1 MRFTAAV
8 VALLFTLAAPARPA
22 HAQFSLEFG
31 GAAEANPVL
40 ASKDFDAIC
49 DALGLDATQRQIA
62 GTAFDDA
69 QERMFDAKRRADAV
83 RARTGTNPSD
93 DQAMAEREQAR
104 KALAQEILNQLD
116 DLFRSLMPVIRADQR
131 DALERE
137 RLAAKRRAV
146 RAMLGGAGI
155 DGAAQVDAEGI
166 IRKAGVATERADAAL
181 DQLAAY
187 RQRIGSLLQRM
198 LDDSIAQPRRSARAA
213 QPAPAA
219 DAPEHA
225 EFLAS
230 VRRMA
235 EAQAAQRETVTQ
247 LAAAHRDALG
257 LVAPHLSPAEL
268 AKVREQLLRR
278 VWPRA
283 GMDPNSP
290 ANAIDQLLRKELEPA
305 VRNAVEGIRDAW
317 QPRWWS
323 STLRMTVAEDALRG
337 SSPILN
343 LNAPPDEA
351 AAKAKLQL
359 RELREERAG
368 TDRDAWKA
376 LAAADPSR
384 REFYERMATSRTR
397 NGLFGPPPGL
407 PAEGVGAQGGAEGVA
422 IGLAE
427 AIEGGAPEGGI
438 QVGAVAISTVISTDD
453 GGDAVEALEGAEE
466 NTMVFTADA
475 DDIVGGGMI
484 MVAGEDGPITFGDR
498 FGDGMGGSMEF
509 SGINFGDPQADGK
522 TVVGIP
528 SRLGKERIDT
538 LARVLGLD
546 PAHPALVAMLADHQA
561 KVDALRSGFVD
572 SGASRNGMD
581 FAAIDDPATAVA
593 RVDAYAAG
601 LAEAEDAL
609 IRDMAALA
617 GANAAVT
624 DAVRDERAAERA
636 RCTRHVT
643 GLMNDLSPTGVCA
656 VDLGACVA
664 GAGLQGDDRAQ
675 ATQAWTAWAPSM
687 RAACERWLA
696 TERTVGPQ
704 MAADEA
710 RLREQSMNLD
720 GGAPGLPAGAVSIT
734 MDQDDM
740 KRRDDLM
747 QQASD
752 ALVAIT
758 EAAVAGRA
766 AVLAALPE
774 PSRGAFDAAWLRA
787 AAPKVYADARD
798 AMAMLDAALSLPT
811 LTPQQRQQV
820 DALRGEHASR
830 HRDVC
835 DRIAMAVVTA
845 KPGGAKALG
854 AAQPRDTNIQVADG
868 RFERAEL
875 NARTLR
881 RLRSILSDDQQSA
894 LPGLSRATIRP
905 APARAS
911 P

>member
-1 MRFTAAV
+1 
-8 VALLFTLAAPARPA
+8 
-22 HAQFSLEFG
+22 
-31 GAAEANPVL
+31 
-40 ASKDFDAIC
+40 
-49 DALGLDATQRQIA
+49 
-62 GTAFDDA
+62 
-69 QERMFDAKRRADAV
+69 MFDAKRRADAV

-166 IRKAGVATERADAAL
+166 IRKAGVPPERADAAL
-181 DQLAAY
+181 AQLAAY
-187 RQRIGSLLQRM
+187 RQRIGALLQRM

-219 DAPEHA
+219 DAPEQA
-225 EFLAS
+225 EFLAA
-230 VRRMA
+230 VRRMS
-235 EAQAAQRETVTQ
+235 ESQAAQRETVVQ

-290 ANAIDQLLRKELEPA
+290 ANAIEQLLRKELEPA
-305 VRNAVEGIRDAW
+305 VRTAVEAARDAW

-337 SSPILN
+337 NSPILN
-343 LNAPPDEA
+343 PSAPPDEA

-359 RELREERAG
+359 QELRAERA
-368 TDRDAWKA
+368 DANRDAWKA

-384 REFYERMATSRTR
+384 RDFYERMAAGGAR

-407 PAEGVGAQGGAEGVA
+407 PADDAAGPEGGEGVA
-422 IGLAE
+422 IRLGESIDGDAL
-427 AIEGGAPEGGI
+427 GGGI
-438 QVGAVAISTVISTDD
+438 QVGAVAISTVISTNE
-453 GGDAVEALEGAEE
+453 GGDAVEAMEGAEE

-484 MVAGEDGPITFGDR
+484 MVAGDAGPLTFGDR
-498 FGDGMGGSMEF
+498 FGDGMGGTIDF
-509 SGINFGDPQADGK
+509 SGINFGEPQADGK

-528 SRLGKERIDT
+528 ARLGKERIDT

-546 PAHPALVAMLADHQA
+546 PAHPALVAMMADHQS
-561 KVDALRSGFVD
+561 KVDALRSDFAE
-572 SGASRNGMD
+572 SGASRNGTD
-581 FAAIDDPATAVA
+581 FAAIDGAANAVA
-593 RVDAYAAG
+593 RVDQYVAG

-617 GANAAVT
+617 GANASVT

-636 RCTRHVT
+636 RCTRHAT

-664 GAGLQGDDRAQ
+664 ASGLQGTDRAQ

-687 RAACERWLA
+687 RGACERWLA
-696 TERTVGPQ
+696 TERTVAPQ
-704 MAADEA
+704 MAANEA
-710 RLREQSMNLD
+710 RMREQSMAID
-720 GGAPGLPAGAVSIT
+720 GAPAGAIAIT

-740 KRRDDLM
+740 KGRDDLLR
-747 QQASD
+747 QSSD
-752 ALVAIT
+752 ALAAIT
-758 EAAVAGRA
+758 EAAMAGRA

-774 PSRGAFDAAWLRA
+774 SSRGAFDAAWLRA

-798 AMAMLDAALSLPT
+798 AMATLDAARSLAT
-811 LTPQQRQQV
+811 LTPQQRQQI
-820 DALRGEHASR
+820 DALRGEHAAR

-835 DRIAMAVVTA
+835 DRIATAVVVA
-845 KPGGAKALG
+845 KPGGSKALG
-854 AAQPRDTNIQVADG
+854 AARPKDTNIQVSDG

-881 RLRSILSDDQQSA
+881 RLRSILSDEQQAA
-894 LPGLSRATIRP
+894 LPGLSRATTRP
-905 APARAS
+905 APVRAS